1 MAETFVSAIFY
12 WIKQYLIRFSE
23 IVIFKAYLL
32 LVVDRISLFVDQI
45 NVYTLILSFLR
56 LFCLTSQT

>member
-1 MAETFVSAIFY
+1 MAETFVSAIFC
-12 WIKQYLIRFSE
+12 WIKQYLIRFSA